1 MSGKSSPHSRFVTPL
16 LVLLVFLLAHHISGG
31 ERQTDLLRSLK
42 QADAALSRGG
52 YAVTFHMRKPARW
65 HDPNQGMVSL
75 DGRAAQSEPRTL
87 AMRIAYRYEKDPSF
101 VSSGSRDYASADYL
115 EGRLIVW
122 RTMEK
127 YVLSSPA
134 RNVAIERLKT
144 FLVDPNN
151 RAAPAG
157 ENTGVY
163 YWPIGSDDSACEFR
177 QFQHGIGRG
186 YSKHLARVTSTE
198 PADGLVKMTAEGPY
212 GEGPEGIWELSID
225 PNSDWIVR
233 SASFRFTGLDKPSVI
248 VTNRGILSKDDVSIA
263 KYGTYKSTA
272 GLELSIEVD
281 DLAREPL
288 AVKRLV
294 DEVTAVIDSPL
305 PVGAFIMDMRKSPP
319 VRTTVEQQAS
329 YW

>member
-1 MSGKSSPHSRFVTPL
+1 MNGKSSLTVSSTVPFL
-16 LVLLVFLLAHHISGG
+16 MLLVFLPAHHVSGG

-75 DGRAAQSEPRTL
+75 DGRAAQREPRTL
-87 AMRIAYRYEKDPSF
+87 AMRIMYRYEKDPSF
-101 VSSGSRDYASADYL
+101 VSPGSRGDASADYL

-134 RNVAIERLKT
+134 RNVVMERLKA
-144 FLVDPNN
+144 FMIDPNN
-151 RAAPAG
+151 RAALAG

-163 YWPIGSDDSACEFR
+163 YWPIGSDDSAYEFR

-212 GEGPEGIWELSID
+212 GEGAEGIWELSID

-248 VTNRGILSKDDVSIA
+248 VTNSGILSKDDVSIA

-281 DLAREPL
+281 DVAREPL
-288 AVKRLV
+288 AVKRVL
-294 DEVTAVIDSPL
+294 DEVTAIIDSPL
-305 PVGAFIMDMRKSPP
+305 PMGAFIVDMRKSPP
-319 VRTTVEQQAS
+319 VWTTVEQQTS